1 MGFAMDTQFQESTN
15 TQKSTPGWLT
25 YLLSNKPH
33 AFILLFLLILSSI
46 SFYTTYEGLIRFSYG
61 SFSQTPTVFIVV
73 LFLFVTVL
81 QGMLLFSLYEM
92 LHSRLVIKLLWLV
105 VYLVTMGVS
114 VFFSYSFYYNLFRAD
129 SYAFDNF
136 SSQLNQIKKSAFDYQ
151 DSFLQIRNDTE
162 NLANYSRRRAEEER
176 QRGGTCGYMSPP
188 NSGPRS
194 RYRDKEA
201 KIFTAL
207 SSDITDLYD
216 GVSTDIRKLEN
227 LVKTYAEQKNKT
239 DDIQNQMNKIV
250 QKLNRYKASGKV
262 LNLTATLRDHMY
274 NKRKTDGKDGLGY
287 AIACPDENIDI
298 KGTAIVKQVGAMPVV
313 QDVVLFDP
321 NSDRE
326 VLSRALT
333 VFMQLPKAVF
343 PEHILDKLFTKK
355 TQVEADAT
363 KITPLDYAP
372 LLLGGLIDL
381 FIFIVGLA
389 DGLENRKRHWGLKS
403 FSGKYMDVENIS
415 TMGQVANEELF
426 LGDLRSHVHR
436 NFWGY
441 SLIIPSSTNNL
452 TERTRG
458 IQDLV
463 EAMEAANL
471 LAKPKRLNLA
481 WETLAPSLQSS
492 LSDLYQDANK
502 RSYNRYKLPTSFWK
516 ELQQAYYSWHIYHE
530 GK

>member
-1 MGFAMDTQFQESTN
+1 MDTLYHEKTST
-15 TQKSTPGWLT
+15 KKPIPSWLS
-25 YLLSNKPH
+25 YLLANKPH
-33 AFILLFLLILSSI
+33 AFILLFLLVLSSI
-46 SFYTTYEGLIRFSYG
+46 SFYTTYDGLIRFSYG
-61 SFSQTPTVFIVV
+61 SFSQTPIVFIIV

-92 LHSRLVIKLLWLV
+92 LHSRFLIKLLWLF

-136 SSQLNQIKKSAFDYQ
+136 SSQLNQIKKSALNYQ
-151 DSFLQIRNDTE
+151 DSFLQIRTDTE
-162 NLANYSRRRAEEER
+162 KLADYSRRRAEEER
-176 QRGGTCGYMSPP
+176 QRGGTCGYISPP
-188 NSGPRS
+188 KSGPRS

-207 SSDITDLYD
+207 SSDISDLY
-216 GVSTDIRKLEN
+216 GEVSTDIRKLEAW
-227 LVKTYAEQKNKT
+227 VKNYAEQKDNT
-239 DDIQNQMNKIV
+239 DDVQNDMNKIV
-250 QKLNRYKASGKV
+250 QKLNRYKSSGKV
-262 LNLTATLRDHMY
+262 SNLTSTLRDHMY
-274 NKRKTDGKDGLGY
+274 DRRKTDGKDSLGY

-298 KGTAIVKQVGAMPVV
+298 KGTAIVKQVETMPEV

-333 VFMQLPKAVF
+333 VFMQIPKAILPKD
-343 PEHILDKLFTKK
+343 ILNTLFTQK
-355 TQVEADAT
+355 TQAEADAT

-389 DGLENRKRHWGLKS
+389 DGLENRKRQWGLESYK
-403 FSGKYMDVENIS
+403 GRYIQPENIA

-426 LGDLRSHVHR
+426 LGDLRSHIYR
-436 NFWGY
+436 NKRGY
-441 SLIIPSSTNNL
+441 RLVIPASTNDL

-458 IQDLV
+458 ILDLV
-463 EAMEAANL
+463 EAMESAHL
-471 LAKPKRLNLA
+471 LSTPKRMNSEWKELP
-481 WETLAPSLQSS
+481 ESLKQSFS
-492 LSDLYQDANK
+492 ELYKNAENK
-502 RSYNRYKLPTSFWK
+502 RYHHYKLPAILWK
-516 ELQQAYYSWHIYHE
+516 ELQQAYYSWHIYHDT
-530 GK
+530 K